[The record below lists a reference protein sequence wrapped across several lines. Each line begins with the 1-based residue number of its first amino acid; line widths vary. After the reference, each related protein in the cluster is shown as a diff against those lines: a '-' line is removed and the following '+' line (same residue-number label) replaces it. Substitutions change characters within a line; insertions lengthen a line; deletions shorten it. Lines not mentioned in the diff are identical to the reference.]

1 MQQIDLNADLGE
13 SYGPWR
19 MGDDAALMRII
30 TSANIACGGHAG
42 DPETM
47 VAAVRMALPNGVAIG
62 AHPGYADRLGFG
74 RRVIPMQPHEIG
86 RMIAAQIGALQ
97 DIGLITFRN
106 VRFTGHLAHT
116 PHQTLG
122 THTQQGC

>member
-47 VAAVRMALPNGVAIG
+47 VAAVRMSRSVP
-62 AHPGYADRLGFG
+62 
-74 RRVIPMQPHEIG
+74 IPAMPTG
-86 RMIAAQIGALQ
+86 WVLAAG
-97 DIGLITFRN
+97 
-106 VRFTGHLAHT
+106 
-116 PHQTLG
+116 
-122 THTQQGC
+122 